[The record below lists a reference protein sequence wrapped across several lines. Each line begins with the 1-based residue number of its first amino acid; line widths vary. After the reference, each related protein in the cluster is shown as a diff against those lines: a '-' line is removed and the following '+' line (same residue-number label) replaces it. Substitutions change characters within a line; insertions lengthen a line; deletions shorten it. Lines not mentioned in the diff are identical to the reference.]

1 MLENEVADL
10 ELKKNELA
18 ERLSAG
24 NLDFSSIQEV
34 SEQLVAIT
42 NLLSEKENRWLE
54 LSEKM

>member
-1 MLENEVADL
+1 MLENEFADL

-24 NLDFSSIQEV
+24 NLDFSTIQEV
-34 SEQLVAIT
+34 SEQLVTIT